1 VCPDTARHAGRFRK
15 SGLGSALLIAA
26 TLCVFLLPTRAQ
38 AWWNDDWSGRK
49 KITID
54 TTAAGSAIEN
64 PIGTFPVL
72 VRLHAGNFQFEG
84 AKEDGTDIRFVAADD
99 KTPLKFQIE
108 KFDSLL
114 GEAFFWVNVP
124 DLKPG
129 AKTEIWLYYGN
140 SKSPGADPKGT
151 FDADH
156 VLVYHFAERGSPPAD
171 ASTWTNHAQAAG
183 QPAASSI
190 VGPGLHLDG
199 KTPLALPASPSL
211 GFAENGAL
219 TWSAWINMEAAQ
231 PRAAIYGRREG
242 ANSFIIGLDNG
253 VPFVEVTGAA
263 GTARSEP
270 GTAIAPGT
278 WHHFAVVAENGQVTI
293 YLDGASYGTFAA
305 GIPAFNGAALLGGVP
320 AEAAAAPADGAA
332 PAGDGSAGFA
342 GDIDELEI
350 SKVARPAG
358 FVKAAAI
365 GQGPDP
371 AKFISFGTDEAGSS
385 SWFGGGGYFGVILQS
400 VTVDGWVVIVILV
413 IMAAISWV
421 VMVRKATFLNR
432 QTKANAE
439 FMERFRALTDDLLVL
454 DFGEPGGTADAGGDA
469 DAKGIMG
476 AVRAALNP
484 EALKAMAG
492 APVRFCAGLMMKVT
506 GRGEAAPAEPVDAE
520 AMIAQDSSL
529 YRIYR
534 MGVAEIKKRLSR
546 SRSSIISDQQL
557 ITIRAVIDAGFV
569 KEAKQLNNLMVV
581 LTIAISGGPFLGLL
595 GTVVGVMITFA
606 AIAATG
612 DVNINAIAPG
622 IAAALVA
629 TVAGLGVAIPALFGY
644 NYLISS
650 IKNLTS
656 EIQVFVDE
664 FIARTGETYQPHP
677 EHPVRMAAE

>member
-1 VCPDTARHAGRFRK
+1 M
-15 SGLGSALLIAA
+15 IAA
-26 TLCVFLLPTRAQ
+26 ILFAVLLPTQAQ

-54 TTAAGSAIEN
+54 TTTAGSAIEN
-64 PIGTFPVL
+64 PIGTIPVL

-171 ASTWTNHAQAAG
+171 SSTWANHAQAAG
-183 QPAASSI
+183 QPAASSMI
-190 VGPGLHLDG
+190 GPGLHLDG

-211 GFAENGAL
+211 AFAENGAL
-219 TWSAWINMEAAQ
+219 TWSAWFNMEAAQ

-242 ANSFIIGLDNG
+242 ANSLIIGLDNG

-270 GTAIAPGT
+270 GTAVAPGT
-278 WHHFAVVAENGQVTI
+278 WHHFAVVADGGQITL
-293 YLDGASYGTFAA
+293 YLDGAPYGTFAA
-305 GIPAFNGAALLGGVP
+305 SLLTFNGAALLGGVP
-320 AEAAAAPADGAA
+320 AEGAA
-332 PAGDGSAGFA
+332 PAADAAGDGSGGFA
-342 GDIDELEI
+342 GDIDELKI
-350 SKVARPAG
+350 AKVARPAG
-358 FVKAAAI
+358 YIKAAAI

-371 AKFISFGTDEAGSS
+371 AKFISYGTDEATS

-400 VTVDGWVVIVILV
+400 VTVDGWVVIVVLM

-421 VMVRKATFLNR
+421 VMVRKASFLNR

-439 FMERFRALTDDLLVL
+439 FMQRFRALADDLLVL
-454 DFGEPGGTADAGGDA
+454 DFGDPAEAAAPGGNSSMNV
-469 DAKGIMG
+469 KGMMG
-476 AVRAALNP
+476 AIRDALNP

-492 APVRFCAGLMMKVT
+492 APVRLCAGLVMKVT
-506 GRGEAAPAEPVDAE
+506 GRGEAQAAEPADVDA
-520 AMIAQDSSL
+520 MITEDSSL
-529 YRIYR
+529 YRTYR
-534 MGVAEIKKRLSR
+534 VGVAEIKKRLAR
-546 SRSSIISDQQL
+546 SRGGIISDQQL
-557 ITIRAVIDAGFV
+557 ITIRAVLDACFV
-569 KEAKQLNNLMVV
+569 RETKQLNNLMVV

-644 NYLISS
+644 NYLLTS

-664 FIARTGETYQPHP
+664 FIARTGEAYQPHP